1 MSNPAHST
9 SGTKA
14 SGPYGVVAM
23 AAYQPNLDLFR
34 TQLESIQKQTH
45 ANFDC
50 LISVDGDPEPVRSF
64 VAEVLD
70 DPRFH
75 VLGFGDRLGFYGN
88 FERVLSHVPAHARWT
103 ALSDQDDYWYPEKLE
118 RLLPYLEEHQ
128 LVSGQARVVEAGSGR
143 VIAASTSRRNVPFTD
158 LIAQNQVTGGQTV
171 FRRDLL
177 DLALP
182 FPRLN
187 TVTEVHDHWLAACA
201 GAAGSVLVVDD
212 IVQDYVQH
220 GSNVLGEAAGGFDPF
235 RSIRR
240 ASALADRF
248 EGGHSPAKVAAACL
262 NLSYG
267 WRRIMVDTLF
277 ERLDSRGPEF
287 LKAHAAFSSGHRWV
301 PTLSALAAGAR
312 SGNIAPACLAEFA
325 AGTPGELLR
334 TTFARCPGAPGFG
347 RDRSP
352 GKD

>member
-1 MSNPAHST
+1 MIPSAEST
-9 SGTKA
+9 NRTESGR
-14 SGPYGVVAM
+14 PYGVVAM
-23 AAYQPNLDLFR
+23 AAYQPNLTLFL

-45 ANFDC
+45 QNFDC
-50 LISVDGDPEPVRSF
+50 LISVDGDPEPLRKF
-64 VAEVLD
+64 VETTID

-88 FERVLSHVPAHARWT
+88 FERVLAHVPAEAKWV

-118 RLLPYLEEHQ
+118 VLLPHLESHD
-128 LVSGQARVVEAGSGR
+128 LVCGQARVVQAGSGR
-143 VIAASTSRRNVPFTD
+143 VVAASTNRRNVSYAE

-171 FRRDLL
+171 FRRTLL

-201 GAAGSVLVVDD
+201 GAAGSLLVTDE

-220 GSNVLGEAAGGFDPF
+220 GANVLGEVAGGFDPL

-240 ASALADRF
+240 ASALAYRF
-248 EGGHSPAKVAAACL
+248 EGGHSPAKIAAACL

-267 WRRIMVDTLF
+267 WRARMVDTLAQ
-277 ERLDSRGPEF
+277 RLESCGPAFAE
-287 LKAHAAFSSGHRWV
+287 AQAAFSSSHGWF
-301 PTLSALAAGAR
+301 PTFAVLAKGMR
-312 SGNIAPACLAEFA
+312 NGSVAPACVAEFA
-325 AGTPGELLR
+325 AGTPPELLR
-334 TTFARCPGAPGFG
+334 MVGDWRRRRA
-347 RDRSP
+347 D
-352 GKD
+352 